1 MASGPITSWHVG
13 GEKVEALTYQCLIGI
28 GGEKNKLPEQ
38 RGFIL
43 VGP

>member
-1 MASGPITSWHVG
+1 MASGPITSWQIE
-13 GEKVEALTYQCLIGI
+13 GEKVEALTNQCLTGI
-28 GGEKNKLPEQ
+28 GVVKNKLPEQ